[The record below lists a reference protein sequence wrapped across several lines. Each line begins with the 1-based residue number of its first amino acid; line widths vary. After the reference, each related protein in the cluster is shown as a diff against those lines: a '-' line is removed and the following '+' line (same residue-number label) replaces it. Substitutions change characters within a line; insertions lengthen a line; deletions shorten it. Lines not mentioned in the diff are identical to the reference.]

1 MEMDYKQN
9 TVEEEVETVEND
21 RKINKMHT
29 KWMLNCLIKK
39 VDTDFEQI
47 LPNEILIKIFDYIL
61 VDDHNRTQS
70 IINLSQVCE
79 SWRKL
84 IIRTPMIWNSL
95 DLQTITDVN
104 LNEFFE
110 MMAANQLFLCM
121 KGLNLSGWNGA
132 NAERVLDT
140 VATNCRDNLHELSLK
155 NCKNISSQFLQTLST
170 YCPNIVVLDISSI
183 TYFRLLGVYIRQIRN
198 PRKATSHQNSQSP
211 FAAPVF
217 RPYLEKCGNNL
228 ISLNM

>member
-1 MEMDYKQN
+1 
-9 TVEEEVETVEND
+9 
-21 RKINKMHT
+21 
-29 KWMLNCLIKK
+29 
-39 VDTDFEQI
+39 
-47 LPNEILIKIFDYIL
+47 
-61 VDDHNRTQS
+61 
-70 IINLSQVCE
+70 
-79 SWRKL
+79 
-84 IIRTPMIWNSL
+84 MIWNSL

-170 YCPNIVVLDISSI
+170 HCPNIVVLDISSI
-183 TYFRLLGVYIRQIRN
+183 T
-198 PRKATSHQNSQSP
+198 ATSHQNSQSP